1 MTDQAAAVAGAP
13 EDQDRR
19 ARRNVVV
26 LALSSALLGA
36 QMPVHFTL
44 AGLSGQ
50 ILAADKSL
58 ATLPISATV
67 FCSMFAAPLI
77 AGLMGR
83 YGRIAGFLL
92 GAAGGAVG
100 AGLSALALLQGSFPL
115 LLLGAAF
122 IGVYMA
128 AQGQYRFAAAD
139 TASSAYRPKAI
150 SLVMAGGL
158 AAAVL
163 GPQIIVPFFRDA
175 LAPTP
180 FAGAYLAVVAL
191 NVLAAPLILFLDI
204 PRPVRRPRGER
215 GGRPLRENLAQP
227 RARVAI
233 VCAMVSYALMNL
245 VRTATPLAVVGCGFS
260 PDMAGSVVMA
270 HVLAMFAPSFFTGHL
285 IVRFGATRVVMA
297 GLLAM
302 ALTAVVAVSGQ
313 TPLHFFTALVLLG
326 VGWNFGFIG
335 ATDMLTACHKPEER
349 AKVQGLNDFLVFGMV
364 TIASLSSGAL
374 LNGFGGVVE
383 GWTAVN
389 YAVAPFLA
397 LAAAALIWLW
407 IRVGRLRAS

>member
-215 GGRPLRENLAQP
+215 GGRPLREILAQP

-245 VRTATPLAVVGCGFS
+245 VMTATPLAVVGCGFS

-374 LNGFGGVVE
+374 LNGFGGVVA

-407 IRVGRLRAS
+407 IRVGRLRAT